1 MSILSKKYT
10 GATFTPKSLA
20 DFLSERVLQY
30 IRSKNIKVL
39 DPACGEGE
47 LLISIGEVLANN
59 GIDYCLTGFDSNAEY
74 LEIAKER
81 LAKLNG
87 DDTQLIH
94 GDFLTTFQSAI
105 EDQQLTIEFN
115 SDSCKYDYLADLI
128 IANPP
133 YVRTQILGSNEAQ
146 LLAKKFNLKGRVDL
160 YYPFL
165 IAMTQRLKVGGVI
178 AVITSNRYLS
188 TKSGESIREFLSK
201 NYEILELIDLG
212 DTKIFDAAVLPAIL
226 IGRKL
231 EHASAPD
238 QARFVKLYEE
248 RNGYKGK
255 LKEAGNIYEILNTSE
270 SGYFVVGD
278 KRYKKTE
285 GKLRYG
291 KGNTW
296 QLLSKAETGWTAAIE
311 ANKCYVIGDL
321 FKVRVGIKTTADKV
335 FIRDNWDSLV
345 DSPENELLRELI
357 SNDNIKRWSISKN
370 PPLKV
375 LYPHYSENGLK
386 KVIDLDRYPCAKR
399 YLTQFEEPLKAR
411 TYLIEAG
418 RKWFEIWVPQN
429 PKLWARPKLV
439 FPDISA
445 TPRFYFDE
453 GGKIANGNCYWIVAE
468 REEDIDK
475 LLLIQGVA
483 NSNLMTKYHDLV
495 FNNKLYAGRRRY
507 LTQYVERYPLPD
519 ADSEVARNIV
529 KTVKK
534 LNNSAEEKIPDL
546 EKELE
551 VMVAYAFGVEPVF
564 NLD

>member
-1 MSILSKKYT
+1 MAVLSKKHT
-10 GATFTPKSLA
+10 GATFTPRNLA
-20 DFLSERVLQY
+20 DFLSDRILKY
-30 IRSKNIKVL
+30 ISSTNIAIL

-47 LLISIGEVLANN
+47 LLVSIGTKLAKRK
-59 GIDYCLTGFDSNAEY
+59 IDFSLTGFDSNADY
-74 LEIAKER
+74 LEITKKR
-81 LAKLNG
+81 LAKLK
-87 DDTQLIH
+87 DSSTQLIH
-94 GDFLTTFQSAI
+94 GDFLDTFESGI
-105 EDQQLTIEFN
+105 EDQQLAMEFGCN
-115 SDSCKYDYLADLI
+115 NFDYLADLI

-146 LLAKKFNLKGRVDL
+146 SLAKKFNLKGRVDL

-165 IAMTQRLKVGGVI
+165 IAMTQRLKAGGI
-178 AVITSNRYLS
+178 IGVITSNRYLS

-231 EHASAPD
+231 KHAFAPH

-248 RNGYKGK
+248 RNGYQGK
-255 LKEAGNIYEILNTSE
+255 LKKVDDIYEILNTPE
-270 SGYFVVGD
+270 SDYFVVNAT
-278 KRYKKTE
+278 RYKKTE
-285 GKLRYG
+285 GELIYSEG
-291 KGNTW
+291 SMW
-296 QLLSKAETGWTAAIE
+296 QLLSREEKQWITAIE
-311 ANKCYVIGDL
+311 ANSYCKIGDV

-335 FIRDNWDSLV
+335 FISDKWDSFI
-345 DSPENELLRELI
+345 DKPEDELLLDLI
-357 SNDNIKRWSISKN
+357 SNDNIKRWSISEH

-375 LYPHYSENGLK
+375 LYPHYNENGSK
-386 KVIDLDRYPCAKR
+386 KVLNLDKYPHAKK
-399 YLTQFEEPLKAR
+399 YLEQFEKQLRAR
-411 TYLIEAG
+411 TYVIEAG
-418 RKWFEIWVPQN
+418 RMWFEIWVPQN
-429 PKLWARPKLV
+429 PSFWPCPKLV

-445 TPRFYFDE
+445 SPRFYFDE
-453 GGKIANGNCYWIVAE
+453 GGRVVNGNCYWIVAE
-468 REEDIDK
+468 RTEDIDK

-519 ADSEVARNIV
+519 IHSEASRNIIE
-529 KTVKK
+529 TVKK
-534 LNNSAEEKIPDL
+534 LNTSLEEEISDL

-551 VMVAYAFGVEPVF
+551 IRVACAFGVEPVF